1 MSTGCDILSHL
12 RILTRPPMFDILCE
26 MSEVPMAMH
35 ILPAY
40 YTTTNLRKPKRKD
53 QEQSKH
59 NAWLKKMGLTS
70 NQICKRYNDLDIDP
84 KSKNAKWR
92 SEYSASLQVDRS
104 TKHHEK
110 SVQEV
115 CNGGVN
121 ATANRS
127 VMANLHKEN
136 EETREAILAKA
147 KRVMPLYNKGGLQV
161 LSESDD
167 LKALNKT
174 VRV

>member
-1 MSTGCDILSHL
+1 
-12 RILTRPPMFDILCE
+12 
-26 MSEVPMAMH
+26 MAL
-35 ILPAY
+35 LPAY
-40 YTTTNLRKPKRKD
+40 YTTTNLRKRK
-53 QEQSKH
+53 SKKTNTSEH
-59 NAWLKKMGLTS
+59 AKWLESMGLTPK
-70 NQICKRYNDLDIDP
+70 QIKAKKTKNTSW
-84 KSKNAKWR
+84 KSD
-92 SEYSASLQVDRS
+92 YTASLQVDRS